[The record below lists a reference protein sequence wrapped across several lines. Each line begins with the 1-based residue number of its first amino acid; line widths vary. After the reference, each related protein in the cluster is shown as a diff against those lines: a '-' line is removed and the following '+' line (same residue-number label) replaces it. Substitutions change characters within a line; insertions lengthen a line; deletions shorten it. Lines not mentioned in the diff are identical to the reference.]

1 VVEVE
6 QTLVPVDPQRP
17 DKVIMVALLQVLLA
31 IMVAVAA
38 EVQDLPVLLA
48 QLPQEETVVLVL
60 LQTLQ
65 DHQLLTPAGV
75 AEV

>member
-6 QTLVPVDPQRP
+6 QTLVPVGPQRP

-31 IMVAVAA
+31 IMVAVAG

-60 LQTLQ
+60 LQPLQ

>member
-1 VVEVE
+1 VVVVE
-6 QTLVPVDPQRP
+6 QTLAPVDPQRL

-48 QLPQEETVVLVL
+48 QLSQEETVVLVL
-60 LQTLQ
+60 LQPLQ
-65 DHQLLTPAGV
+65 DHQLLTPAGAV
-75 AEV
+75 AV